1 MEEEKKRKECKK
13 CGDELV
19 IDETPKIKVNGKD
32 VGIADLDNIMSEVIA
47 LNLSDDA
54 QISKE
59 LLQRVKDR
67 DFVPS
72 SVEKEYSHALL
83 EEYKQRI

>member
-1 MEEEKKRKECKK
+1 MGEEKKKKECRK

-19 IDETPKIKVNGKD
+19 IDETPKLKINGRE
-32 VGIADLDNIMSEVIA
+32 VGIAELDNIMNEVIA

-54 QISKE
+54 EISRE

-67 DFVPS
+67 DFVPA
-72 SVEKEYSHALL
+72 SVEKEYSRALL
-83 EEYKQRI
+83 EEYKERI